1 MPPVVSFVG
10 WHNSGK
16 TTLTRQVVAH
26 LIAMGYRVAVIKST
40 KESGIVVDQPG
51 TDTALYK
58 DTGADAVALLA
69 PDQLIIQRRPPAL
82 ELVELVP
89 LLFSDM
95 DIVIAEGFKQA
106 ALVPKIEV
114 RRDAQAPWI
123 YQQVAGVV
131 AVATDLPVNDVSGLR
146 CFGLT
151 QSRELAVFITQRY
164 LPDRSTMCSLPPQ
177 ED

>member
-26 LIAMGYRVAVIKST
+26 LKTMGYRVGVIKST
-40 KESGIVVDQPG
+40 KETGITVDQPG

-58 DTGADAVALLA
+58 ATGADAVALLA
-69 PDQLIIQRRPPAL
+69 PDQLIIQRLPPQM
-82 ELVELVP
+82 ELIDLVP
-89 LLFSDM
+89 LLFADM

-106 ALVPKIEV
+106 HQVAKIEV
-114 RRDAQAPWI
+114 RRDAGAMWI
-123 YQQVAGVV
+123 HQQVDGVV
-131 AVATDLPVNDVSGLR
+131 AVASDLPMGDLAGLH
-146 CFGLT
+146 CFGLK
-151 QSRELAVFITQRY
+151 QSKELADFIRRHF
-164 LPDRSTMCSLPPQ
+164 LAPML

>member
-26 LIAMGYRVAVIKST
+26 LIAMGHRVAVIKST
-40 KESGIVVDQPG
+40 KEIGIAVDQPG

-58 DTGADAVALLA
+58 ATGADAVALLA
-69 PDQLIIQRRPPAL
+69 PDQLIIQRRPL
-82 ELVELVP
+82 ELELIELVP
-89 LLFSDM
+89 LLFSDV
-95 DIVIAEGFKQA
+95 DIVIAEGFKKA
-106 ALVPKIEV
+106 SLVPKIEV
-114 RRDAQAPWI
+114 RHDAQAPWI

>member
-16 TTLTRQVVAH
+16 PTLTRQVVAH
-26 LIAMGYRVAVIKST
+26 LIAMGYQVAVIKST
-40 KESGIVVDQPG
+40 KETGIAVDQPG

-58 DTGADAVALLA
+58 ATGADAVALLA

-82 ELVELVP
+82 ELIDLVP
-89 LLFSDM
+89 LLFSDV

-106 ALVPKIEV
+106 SLIPKIEV
-114 RRDAQAPWI
+114 RRDPQAPWI

-131 AVATDLPVNDVSGLR
+131 AMASDLPVSEMSGLR
-146 CFGLT
+146 CFGLA
-151 QSRELAVFITQRY
+151 QSRELAAFIVQSYVTGHPVP
-164 LPDRSTMCSLPPQ
+164 LSSPPK

>member
-16 TTLTRQVVAH
+16 TTLTRQVVNH
-26 LIAMGYRVAVIKST
+26 LIDMGYRVAVIKST

-58 DTGADAVALLA
+58 ATGADAVALLA
-69 PDQLIIQRRPPAL
+69 PDQLIIQRRPPTL
-82 ELVELVP
+82 ELIELVP
-89 LLFSDM
+89 LLFPDV
-95 DIVIAEGFKQA
+95 DIVLAEGFKQA
-106 ALVPKIEV
+106 SLVPKIEV
-114 RRDAQAPWI
+114 RRDARAPWI
-123 YQQVAGVV
+123 YQQVTGVV

-151 QSRELAVFITQRY
+151 QSRELAVFIARRY
-164 LPDRSTMCSLPPQ
+164 LPDRFAMLSSPPQ
-177 ED
+177 EG